1 MGRKEPKSQGMRLYV
16 PSTFTFIK
24 VGKSLCYTWPCNPPK
39 QIQEEFLDV
48 FAIEVLL
55 SLDQFCS
62 VCPHANVLY
71 YDEGALIQ
79 HHIQEINISNVTA
92 VVQPPSL
99 VLQWD
104 GSTCTLQRM
113 SVIWYVINSVT
124 L

>member
-1 MGRKEPKSQGMRLYV
+1 MGRKEPKSQGMRLYM
-16 PSTFTFIK
+16 PPTFTSIK
-24 VGKSLCYTWPCNPPK
+24 VVIIGKSLCYTWPCNPPK

-48 FAIEVLL
+48 FASIEVLL

-62 VCPHANVLY
+62 VCPRANVLY
-71 YDEGALIQ
+71 CDEGALVQ

-104 GSTCTLQRM
+104 DSTCTLQRM
-113 SVIWYVINSVT
+113 SVMVCD
-124 L
+124 